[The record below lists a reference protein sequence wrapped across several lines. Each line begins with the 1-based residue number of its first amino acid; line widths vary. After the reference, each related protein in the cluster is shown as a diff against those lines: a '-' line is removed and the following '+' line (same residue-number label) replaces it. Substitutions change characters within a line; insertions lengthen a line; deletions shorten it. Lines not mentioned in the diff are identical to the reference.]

1 MTDHGSLIG
10 QTISHYQVTRKIGSG
25 GMGVVYEAEDMRLG
39 RRVAVKFLPGEM
51 AQDSQLIERF
61 QREARAASALNHPN
75 ICTIHAIEQY
85 EREHFLVMELLEG
98 RTLAQLMGKQPFPFD
113 ELLPMAIQIADA
125 LESAHA
131 RGIVHRD
138 IKPANL
144 FVTDRGQ
151 VKVLDFGLAKV
162 EGKDLRVAEETSSKM
177 ENTLLGGTDL
187 TSPGSAVG
195 TVSYM
200 SPEQARGQLVDART
214 DLFSLGTVLYQLTA
228 GVLPFK
234 GDTAAVV
241 FDAILNRDPKPIEEV
256 NPAVPLEFGRIL
268 SKLLEKDRN
277 LRCQTASELKTDLNR
292 LKRNLDSGSKHT
304 AEASDAK
311 SGSTKLNL
319 KSVAVLYFENLS
331 GAKEDEYLRDGIT
344 EDIITELSKIRGLNT
359 FSRPTVLAFRDKQ
372 VTPSQIGR
380 QLNAAYVL
388 TGSLRRSGS
397 RLRITTQLV
406 DAQTDFPMWS
416 ERYDREMKDVFE
428 VQDEIARKIAEAL
441 RVTLSPQELE
451 ALAVKPTENLQAY
464 DLYLRGKRYA
474 RRQTRQ
480 DLEFALQMFE
490 NAVAMDPSFALAY
503 AACANAC
510 AMFYCNYSREVIW
523 VERARNASGKA
534 VALRWDL
541 PEVQVSQAWVL
552 YATELH
558 DESVRMVRKAIERK
572 KDCEGAY
579 YLLCRAL
586 FSAGRY
592 QEVMDVMDAALE
604 VSGEDYNVYV
614 PIANSLG
621 AMGKKDEYRNLLL
634 RRIVALENHLKQVPE
649 DARARILLAAD
660 YAELD
665 RVEDAIKELNLAITL
680 RANEASILYN
690 AACTFALLKRK
701 AEAMDTLRKAWEAGF
716 KDSTWARR
724 DPDLSIL
731 HGEAE
736 FDQLYPPANTAET
749 IQPASS
755 AS

>member
-1 MTDHGSLIG
+1 
-10 QTISHYQVTRKIGSG
+10 
-25 GMGVVYEAEDMRLG
+25 MGVVYEAEDSRLG
-39 RRVAVKFLPGEM
+39 RRVALKFLPDGM
-51 AQDSQLIERF
+51 AQDTQLIERF

-75 ICTIHAIEQY
+75 ICTIHAIEQLGSQN
-85 EREHFLVMELLEG
+85 FLVMELLEG
-98 RTLAQLMGKQPFPFD
+98 QTLSQVMTRQPFPI
-113 ELLPMAIQIADA
+113 EKLLPFAIQIADA

-131 RGIVHRD
+131 KGIVHRD

-144 FVTDRGQ
+144 FLTDRGQ
-151 VKVLDFGLAKV
+151 IKILDFGLAKIDHSQILEPGSTPSSMDTMV
-162 EGKDLRVAEETSSKM
+162 GAE
-177 ENTLLGGTDL
+177 L
-187 TSPGSAVG
+187 TSPGAAVG

-214 DLFSLGTVLYQLTA
+214 DLFSLGTVLYQMAT
-228 GVLPFK
+228 GMLPFR
-234 GDTAAVV
+234 GDTSAIV
-241 FDAILNRDPKPIEEV
+241 FDAILNREPQPVLEV
-256 NPAVPLEFGRIL
+256 NPSLPPEFGRIL
-268 SKLLEKDRN
+268 SKLLEKDRS
-277 LRCQTASELKTDLNR
+277 LRCQSATEVKTDLNR
-292 LKRNLDSGSKHT
+292 LKRDLDSGSKRA
-304 AEASDAK
+304 AELHDTRSGPAK
-311 SGSTKLNL
+311 PPT

-331 GAKEDEYLRDGIT
+331 GVREDEYLRDGIT

-359 FSRPTVLAFRDKQ
+359 FSRPTVLTFRDKQ
-372 VTPSQIGR
+372 VTPGQIGQ
-380 QLNAAYVL
+380 QLKAAYVL
-388 TGSLRRSGS
+388 TGTLRRAGN

-406 DAQTDFPMWS
+406 DTGTDFPLWS

-510 AMFYCNYSREVIW
+510 AMFYCNYSRDAIW

-552 YATELH
+552 YATDLH
-558 DESVRMVRKAIERK
+558 DEAVRMVQKAIERK
-572 KDCEGAY
+572 RDCEGAY

-592 QEVMDVMDAALE
+592 QEVQDATETALE
-604 VSGEDYNVYV
+604 VCGEDYNVYI
-614 PIANSLG
+614 PIANALG
-621 AMGKKDEYRNLLL
+621 ALGKKDAYRNLLM
-634 RRIVALENHLKQVPE
+634 RRMAALENHLKQVPE
-649 DARARILLAAD
+649 DARARILLATD
-660 YAELD
+660 YAELG
-665 RVEDAIKELNLAITL
+665 RVDDSLKELQLALTL

-690 AACTFALLKRK
+690 AACTYAMLSRKKEAL
-701 AEAMDTLRKAWEAGF
+701 DTLRSAWEAGF

-724 DPDLSIL
+724 DPDLTIL
-731 HGEAE
+731 HDDPD
-736 FDQLYPPANTAET
+736 FQRMYPAHDAVK
-749 IQPASS
+749 
-755 AS
+755 